1 MTDREKLLLKTYEIR
16 NQIKELKGEELFDIE
31 SFAGS
36 WTFRSDA
43 KNETIASLQQKIEN
57 LTRELEA
64 AKKAKALKDRIDAYL
79 STEEGKQRM
88 ATLEEQKALELAVF
102 RNYRDESFARLNR
115 FAKEVIGDGWALES
129 LCDNFVKFS
138 IEDPQRRNGR
148 DFVFGQSVEVYFE
161 QHSFFDSEKERF
173 EMSIG
178 STGCFDI
185 QATEYGDRSRFYIEV
200 GKFLGNEVAV
210 QQLKEMLFLYEENMN
225 GIKARVRKLNEQ
237 IKNPLAA

>member
-43 KNETIASLQQKIEN
+43 KKETIASLQQKIEN
-57 LTRELEA
+57 LTRELEV

-115 FAKEVIGDGWALES
+115 FAKEVIARIALRQFRQVLDRRPPAAQRPGFRLRAERR
-129 LCDNFVKFS
+129 
-138 IEDPQRRNGR
+138 DPFRAAQHLRQREGALR
-148 DFVFGQSVEVYFE
+148 DVDRLHWMLRHSDHEV
-161 QHSFFDSEKERF
+161 R
-173 EMSIG
+173 
-178 STGCFDI
+178 
-185 QATEYGDRSRFYIEV
+185 
-200 GKFLGNEVAV
+200 
-210 QQLKEMLFLYEENMN
+210 
-225 GIKARVRKLNEQ
+225 
-237 IKNPLAA
+237 